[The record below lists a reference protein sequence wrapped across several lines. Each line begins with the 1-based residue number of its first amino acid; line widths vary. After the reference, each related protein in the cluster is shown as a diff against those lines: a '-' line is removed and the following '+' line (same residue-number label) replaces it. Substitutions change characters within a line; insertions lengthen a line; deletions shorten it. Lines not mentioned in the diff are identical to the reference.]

1 MKKSGLKDM
10 AEIARQRSNIYG
22 FLALIYY
29 KEPTFDLLKKIKA
42 PQFLEVL
49 SEHGVQLGED
59 VLKTQENKIIED
71 LAVEY
76 CRLFLGPGKHISPH
90 ESVHHVREDG
100 DWGKLWGKDTI
111 LVKKFIESAGLEY
124 KSEFTGMPDH
134 ISVELEFMQKAITR
148 EAEAWE
154 EGDYD
159 GALYCLKMQ
168 KKFIDE
174 HLIQWIPIFCDKVI
188 SEAKLSFYREMA
200 KLTKNFIEVEK
211 KEIDRYISE
220 AQKIISSPTLDA

>member
-1 MKKSGLKDM
+1 MV
-10 AEIARQRSNIYG
+10 EIARQRSNIYG

-29 KEPTFDLLKKIKA
+29 KELTFDLLKKIKD

-49 SEHGVQLGED
+49 SEQGVQLGED
-59 VLKTQENKIIED
+59 ILKTSEDKIIED

-90 ESVHHVREDG
+90 ESVHHKREDG
-100 DWGKLWGKDTI
+100 HWERLWGKDTV

-124 KSEFTGMPDH
+124 KPEFTGIPDH
-134 ISVELEFMQKAITR
+134 ISVELEFMQKAVAR
-148 EAEAWE
+148 EAGAWE
-154 EGDYD
+154 EGDRD
-159 GALYCLKMQ
+159 GAPYCLKMQ

-174 HLIQWIPIFCDKVI
+174 HLIHWSPIFCDKVI

-211 KEIDRYISE
+211 KEIDGYILE
-220 AQKIISSPTLDA
+220 AQKIISSSTIDA